1 MAAIHPKTN
10 IYYQSWGHSL
20 FIWLPPLSLQKYC
33 KQNCHECAKRETRL
47 SSLFNL
53 ITAPL
58 LFFDSALIICSSVNR
73 LTTARAPFQCPQQP
87 AVKFESGILAQ
98 QWAQMTQREHHGIK
112 SYPRAVVQMMPH
124 PSPQQDMVLLSGSAA
139 LTYQCQAAVNCRG
152 QILLYRCLGCQYKD
166 EPGNI
171 IILHTQH
178 RHLFSVKRIV
188 LSSGKLVL
196 FPT

>member
-1 MAAIHPKTN
+1 MCQARDTIF
-10 IYYQSWGHSL
+10 QSFYSHYRPTVFFRL
-20 FIWLPPLSLQKYC
+20 CFDHLQ
-33 KQNCHECAKRETRL
+33 QREPSDYGE
-47 SSLFNL
+47 SSF
-53 ITAPL
+53 
-58 LFFDSALIICSSVNR
+58 SMS
-73 LTTARAPFQCPQQP
+73 TT
-87 AVKFESGILAQ
+87 VLAQ

-152 QILLYRCLGCQYKD
+152 QILLNRCLGCQYKD

>member
-1 MAAIHPKTN
+1 MNVPSERHDFPVFLISLPPHCFFSTLLWSSAAAWT
-10 IYYQSWGHSL
+10 
-20 FIWLPPLSLQKYC
+20 IWLRRKL
-33 KQNCHECAKRETRL
+33 
-47 SSLFNL
+47 LFNVHN
-53 ITAPL
+53 
-58 LFFDSALIICSSVNR
+58 SQR
-73 LTTARAPFQCPQQP
+73 LNLNHGQ
-87 AVKFESGILAQ
+87 GILAQ

-171 IILHTQH
+171 IILHTRH